1 MKSLLVSSAY
11 FSNAGIEHSTLP
23 APPLMKNALGLW
35 VINRPIIIIHYNLA
49 YFAKQSKSFESA
61 KYTIKRLIMS
71 NFSSFF
77 TTGPRG
83 TLKFLNKPSL
93 SYKGNW
99 VQVFPDTEIDRWH
112 VGEFA
117 SASYLVNVEFGSNK
131 KEVMHVTVIARPD
144 QASYSVYGRTS
155 IDDELITFNASV
167 TNSWMSLKVSPT
179 DPLFTGAKLT
189 MFAIYGE
196 TVNPLEPAAPISSG
210 LGDVGSIGGNTEPG
224 VGGGGGVS
232 SNSFSNIAVAGQ
244 STVIADSATDTLT
257 LVAGAG
263 ITLTTNSVSDTITI
277 TGVPQSSDTL
287 ATVTARGATTNDA
300 LVVNNSITAN
310 DFISNGQG
318 IPTVTSPTN
327 LDLDAP
333 TAVRVVGGGVFQLP
347 RLTTVERD
355 ALTVASG
362 SVIYNIT
369 LNKFQGYE
377 NGVWVN
383 LV

>member
-1 MKSLLVSSAY
+1 
-11 FSNAGIEHSTLP
+11 
-23 APPLMKNALGLW
+23 
-35 VINRPIIIIHYNLA
+35 
-49 YFAKQSKSFESA
+49 
-61 KYTIKRLIMS
+61 MS
-71 NFSSFF
+71 IFSSFF

-83 TLKFLNKPSL
+83 TLKFLNKPSM

-117 SASYLVNVEFGSNK
+117 SASYLINVEFGSNK

-155 IDDELITFNASV
+155 IDDELVTFNASV
-167 TNSWMSLKVSPT
+167 TNSWLSLKVSPT
-179 DPLFTGAKLT
+179 DPIFTGAKLT

-196 TVNPLEPAAPISSG
+196 TVNPLEQAAPISSG
-210 LGDVGSIGGNTEPG
+210 SGDVGSIGGNTEPG
-224 VGGGGGVS
+224 VGGGTGGTA

-244 STVIADSATDTLT
+244 STVVADSATDTLT
-257 LVAGAG
+257 LVAGTG
-263 ITLTTNSVSDTITI
+263 ITLTTNSVTDTITI
-277 TGVPQSSDTL
+277 TGVAQSTDTL
-287 ATVTARGATTNDA
+287 ANVTARGATTNDA
-300 LVVNNSITAN
+300 VVVNNSITAN
-310 DFISNGQG
+310 DFISNGAG

-327 LDLDAP
+327 LDLDSPA
-333 TAVRVVGGGVFQLP
+333 AVRVVGGGVFQLP
-347 RLTTVERD
+347 RLTSVERD

-369 LNKFQGYE
+369 VNKFQGYE

>member
-1 MKSLLVSSAY
+1 
-11 FSNAGIEHSTLP
+11 
-23 APPLMKNALGLW
+23 
-35 VINRPIIIIHYNLA
+35 
-49 YFAKQSKSFESA
+49 
-61 KYTIKRLIMS
+61 MS

-99 VQVFPDTEIDRWH
+99 VQVFPNTEIDRWH

-117 SASYLVNVEFGSNK
+117 SASYLINVEFGSNK
-131 KEVMHVTVIARPD
+131 KEVMHITVIARPD

-155 IDDELITFNASV
+155 IDDELVTFNASV
-167 TNSWMSLKVSPT
+167 TNSWMSLQVSPT
-179 DPLFTGAKLT
+179 DPIFTGAKLT
-189 MFAIYGE
+189 VFAIYGE
-196 TVNPLEPAAPISSG
+196 TINPLETAQPVSSG

-224 VGGGGGVS
+224 SGGGGTA

-244 STVIADSATDTLT
+244 STLAADSSADTLT
-257 LVAGAG
+257 LVAGTG

-277 TGVPQSSDTL
+277 TGVAQSTDTL
-287 ATVTARGATTNDA
+287 ADVTARGATTNDA
-300 LVVNNSITAN
+300 VVVNNSITAN
-310 DFISNGQG
+310 DFISNGVG

-327 LDLDAP
+327 LDLEAP
-333 TAVRVVGGGVFQLP
+333 AAVRVVGGGVFQLP
-347 RLTTVERD
+347 RLTSVERD

-362 SVIYNIT
+362 SVIYNTT

-377 NGVWVN
+377 NGAWVN